1 VTVVVGTA
9 GHIDHGKTTLLRA
22 LTGIDADRL
31 PEERRRGMTI
41 DVGYAHVTLP
51 DGESLD
57 FVDVPG
63 HDRLVGNMLVGAGEI
78 DAALL
83 VVAADDGPRAQTL
96 EHLELLDALGIDVG
110 LAVVT
115 KVDVLAAD
123 DDRRILVA
131 DAVADLLARTSLA
144 GSPVILA
151 SATTGEGLDDVR
163 RALVEV
169 RDRVRERASAGGA
182 HGRGA
187 GPDSPGAA
195 RPGGAGPG
203 GPTRGGVDHGA
214 PGVRLAVDRS
224 FSIRGRGTVVTGTLR
239 GGPLERDAA
248 LRILPSGVAVR
259 AREIQVHGEQVARV
273 DGEGRAGGGGRVAL
287 NLSGIAAAEVRRG
300 DVVVGRA
307 AAGRIVATDR
317 ALVLLRRPALLATPT
332 IPGHRPPPA
341 AHRPSAASPGA
352 ASPSAASRGAAHGS
366 LAASLRDGTRVRI
379 HVATARAEAVVRRAR
394 HDVAGDDGS
403 LTTTLRFAEALAIA
417 PGDRFVLRSPSSGE
431 TLAGGVVVDPFV
443 LAGASRRAAT
453 AGAVAGLRDAVLAG
467 DPAAEDAARVAL
479 HGAIRAAVLVGGGP
493 GAAVRTGRGA
503 GQAVAGLDPAAS
515 DAVGDRP
522 TFRTAGPL
530 ALAPDLADAVDADVI
545 AAVAAVHGRNPDAPG
560 LPLADARTV
569 AIRGLR
575 RRASARPADAAPA
588 AAAIV
593 DALVTSGRL
602 ARDGDALRDPAR
614 PAGPPPAL
622 AAAMDRLVAALTSA
636 APPPF
641 DDAVHSAGCPP
652 EGVRLLEQSG
662 RIVRLEPDL
671 AFAADTYRDL
681 SDRALALARSGPL
694 TPAAFR
700 DATGSSRK
708 YALVI
713 LEDLDRRQVLRRGP
727 DGHLPGP
734 RAPLPEPVT

>member
-1 VTVVVGTA
+1 MTVVVGTA

-41 DVGYAHVTLP
+41 DVGYAHMTLP

-96 EHLELLDALGIDVG
+96 EHLELLDAIGIDVG

-131 DAVADLLARTSLA
+131 DAVAELLARTTLA
-144 GSPVILA
+144 GAPVILA

-163 RALVEV
+163 RALVEL
-169 RDRVRERASAGGA
+169 RDRVRAGASGRGGA
-182 HGRGA
+182 DGANGVGREGSDAGARAVADAGDLGGPGA
-187 GPDSPGAA
+187 GTPGDSGAA
-195 RPGGAGPG
+195 GP
-203 GPTRGGVDHGA
+203 PRGGVDHGA

-273 DGEGRAGGGGRVAL
+273 DGGGRVDGRGRVDGGRVAL
-287 NLSGIAAAEVRRG
+287 NLSGIAAADVRRG
-300 DVVVGRA
+300 DVVVGGA
-307 AAGRIVATDR
+307 AAGRVVATDR
-317 ALVLLRRPALLATPT
+317 ALVLLRRPAMLATPT

-341 AHRPSAASPGA
+341 ARRTGAASPGA
-352 ASPSAASRGAAHGS
+352 ASPGAAHGS
-366 LAASLRDGTRVRI
+366 LVASLRDGTRVRI

-431 TLAGGVVVDPFV
+431 TLAGGVVLDPFV

-479 HGAIRAAVLVGGGP
+479 HGAIRADMLVGP
-493 GAAVRTGRGA
+493 QAAGA
-503 GQAVAGLDPAAS
+503 
-515 DAVGDRP
+515 
-522 TFRTAGPL
+522 AGPL
-530 ALAPDLADAVDADVI
+530 ALARALAEAVDADLV
-545 AAVAAVHGRNPDAPG
+545 AAVAAVHDRNPDAPG

-569 AIRGLR
+569 ATRGLR
-575 RRASARPADAAPA
+575 RRASVRPADAAPA

-593 DALVTSGRL
+593 DALVTAGRL

-622 AAAMDRLVAALTSA
+622 AAAMDRLVAALSSA

-641 DDAVHSAGCPP
+641 DDAVRSAGCPP

-681 SDRALALARSGPL
+681 SDRALALARAEPL

-700 DATGSSRK
+700 DATGSSR
-708 YALVI
+708 
-713 LEDLDRRQVLRRGP
+713 
-727 DGHLPGP
+727 
-734 RAPLPEPVT
+734 